1 MFIDRLRGLKRE
13 LIVRAGQKAE
23 TLRQMVKIA
32 FFGTP
37 AFAVP
42 TLKQLLGSPHRVVAA
57 VTQPDR
63 PRGRGRRVSE
73 SPVKQAANASGVPVL
88 QPERMKD
95 PVFMAALAA
104 LAPTWAS
111 SRRTA
116 GCCRTRSCGP
126 AAPGHDQR
134 ACLAAAEVPRAPRRS
149 PRVMAGETKPASPS
163 SGSCARWTPARCCGT
178 QTLPIGPE
186 DTSETLDRKLAELGA
201 TALMQT
207 VDDLDHDRAVEE
219 GQDHAQATFAP
230 RLTREDGAIDWTRS
244 ARALHDQV
252 RGLHPWPRA
261 ACRLD
266 GTRYL
271 IHRTAIAARPPA
283 SPEYATA
290 RPGQVIPA
298 RADNSSWRPGRYRA
312 GHSRDS
318 TGGWTPV
325 AGTCIPRGE
334 AGGAGSDLRAHRNDR
349 PGTGRCAPRA
359 PRGA

>member
-1 MFIDRLRGLKRE
+1 
-13 LIVRAGQKAE
+13 
-23 TLRQMVKIA
+23 MVKIA

-42 TLKQLLGSPHRVVAA
+42 TLEQLLASPHRVVAA

-95 PVFMAALAA
+95 PVFMEALAA
-104 LAPTWAS
+104 LAPDLGVVAAYGRMLPDALLALPRLGMINVHAS
-111 SRRTA
+111 LLPEYR
-116 GCCRTRSCGP
+116 G
-126 AAPGHDQR
+126 AAPIHR
-134 ACLAAAEVPRAPRRS
+134 A
-149 PRVMAGETKPASPS
+149 VMAGETETGVTIIRLVREMDAGPMLRRAP
-163 SGSCARWTPARCCGT
+163 
-178 QTLPIGPE
+178 LPIGPE

-207 VDDLDHDRAVEE
+207 VDDLDHGRAVEE
-219 GQDHAQATFAP
+219 GQDHALATFAP
-230 RLTREDGAIDWTRS
+230 RLTREDGAIDWTRP

-266 GTRYL
+266 GARYL
-271 IHRTAIAARPPA
+271 IHRTAIAARPAA

-290 RPGQVIPA
+290 RPGQVIAAAGGQLVVAAGADTALAILEIQPEGGRPLPA
-298 RADNSSWRPGRYRA
+298 RAFLAGRRVAPGA
-312 GHSRDS
+312 IF
-318 TGGWTPV
+318 GGP
-325 AGTCIPRGE
+325 E
-334 AGGAGSDLRAHRNDR
+334 
-349 PGTGRCAPRA
+349 
-359 PRGA
+359 

>member
-1 MFIDRLRGLKRE
+1 
-13 LIVRAGQKAE
+13 
-23 TLRQMVKIA
+23 MVKIA

-104 LAPTWAS
+104 LAPDLGVVAAYGRMLPDALLALPRLGMINVHAS
-111 SRRTA
+111 LLPKYR
-116 GCCRTRSCGP
+116 G
-126 AAPGHDQR
+126 AAPIHR
-134 ACLAAAEVPRAPRRS
+134 A
-149 PRVMAGETKPASPS
+149 VMAGETETGVTIIRLVREMDAGPMLRHA
-163 SGSCARWTPARCCGT
+163 
-178 QTLPIGPE
+178 TLPIGPE

-298 RADNSSWRPGRYRA
+298 E
-312 GHSRDS
+312 
-318 TGGWTPV
+318 GGQLVV
-325 AGTCIPRGE
+325 A
-334 AGGAGSDLRAHRNDR
+334 AGGDTALAILEIQPEGGRPLPAPAFLAGRRVA
-349 PGTGRCAPRA
+349 PGAIFGAPE
-359 PRGA
+359 